1 MAKNSRIKS
10 RRIDKDEMIAIMAD
24 VLMSTP
30 SSLESLLSSAPP
42 IERLTS
48 EVFLI
53 EASAVVEVIMGDLS
67 VFVCTVVDLAVV
79 VVVDVVTAN
88 EECVLSDQL
97 VLDIF

>member
-10 RRIDKDEMIAIMAD
+10 SSMDKDEMIAIMAD

-53 EASAVVEVIMGDLS
+53 GASAVVEVMTGDLS
-67 VFVCTVVDLAVV
+67 VFVCTVVDMVV
-79 VVVDVVTAN
+79 VVVLDVVTAN
-88 EECVLSDQL
+88 
-97 VLDIF
+97 